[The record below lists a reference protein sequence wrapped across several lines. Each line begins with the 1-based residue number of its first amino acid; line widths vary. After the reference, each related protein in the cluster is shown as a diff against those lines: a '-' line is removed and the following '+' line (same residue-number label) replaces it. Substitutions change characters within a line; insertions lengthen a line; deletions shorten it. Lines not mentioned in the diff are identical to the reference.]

1 MSIHVA
7 LHHRTSYEYDRLVE
21 HGPHVVRLR
30 PAAHSKTR
38 VLSYALKVGPGD
50 HFINW
55 QQDPQGNYL
64 GRLVFNEPMKRLDV
78 EVDLVVEMAV
88 HDPFDFFLEEKAE
101 NYPFTYDE
109 EVAKELGPFL
119 EVEGAG
125 RRMNHCI
132 KYFQKKSGRTIDVLV
147 ELNAAAQKA
156 VDYKIRMEPGVQTP
170 EETLEKGS
178 GSCRDS
184 AWMLVNVLRGM
195 GLAARFVSGY
205 LIQLKADQ
213 ESLDGPSG
221 SEIDFTDLH
230 AWTEVYLPGAGWIGL
245 DPTSGLLAGEGH
257 LPLACSP
264 RPGSAA
270 AISGGTGPC
279 ESTMEHEMSVERV
292 YESPRTTLP
301 YTDEDWEEINSIG
314 RQIDDDL
321 EKMDVRLTMG
331 GEPTFISI
339 DDFDGAEWNTAAQ
352 GPTKRKLS
360 EKLIKRLKGHFAP
373 GGLLFYGQGKWY
385 PGEPLPRWSLAC
397 YWRKDGQAI
406 WEDASLIADEAKDYG
421 YGPPEA
427 ERFAK
432 ALAANLEVSNDYL
445 IPGYEDSY
453 YYMWKERRLP
463 KNVDPLKSNLSNK
476 LERDR
481 LAKVFE
487 EGLDKVTGYV
497 LPLKKEKKGEES
509 QWVTGSWF
517 IREETLFLLPGDSP
531 MGYRLPLDSLPWVKK
546 EDYPWT
552 IPQDPTAEYPSLPG
566 RIAMQNP
573 GFASSAALIS
583 QTPGQTDKFS
593 TPSPIS
599 NNEENANQDLHE
611 ALAQADKA
619 LTEREPAQQESAG
632 WITRSALCVEPRN
645 GRLHIF
651 LPPVDTTEDFL
662 ELITAIEKTAATQ
675 NLPIIL
681 EGTPP
686 SFDSRIEVVKVTP
699 DPGVI
704 EVNLQPAASWDDLV
718 ENTTIIYEEARQ
730 CRLVTEKF
738 MVDGRHCGTG
748 GGNHIIIGGETPSD
762 SPVLRRPDL
771 LRSMITFWN
780 HHPSLSFL
788 FSGLFIGPTSQAPR
802 LDEARNDSIHEL
814 EVAFRTL
821 KGDGNSVPWKVDRA
835 FRNLLI
841 DSTGN
846 THRAEFCIDKLYSPD
861 SATGRLGLL
870 EMRGFEMP
878 PHHRMSLAQHL
889 VLRGLV
895 ARFWKEPYEKP
906 LVRWDSEIHDRWM
919 LPHFIWQDFK
929 DVLGD
934 LSEHGYEIDPSW
946 FDSHLEFRFPRIGD
960 LIQEGIEMELRHAIE
975 PWHVLGEEGSAGGA
989 VRYVDSS
996 VERME
1001 VKIKGMIGE
1010 RHIISCNG
1018 YRVPLHPTGVQGE
1031 FVAGVRYRAWQPP
1044 NCLHPTIPV
1053 HTPLTF
1059 DLVDTWNDVS
1069 VGGCKYHASHPG
1081 GRSHETFPV
1090 NSFEAEARRLARF
1103 FRYGHTGGKIKVK
1116 EVPTSPDF
1124 PFTLDLRTLP
1134 DRT

>member
-7 LHHRTSYEYDRLVE
+7 LKHRTSYEYDRLVE
-21 HGPHVVRLR
+21 HGPHVIRLR

-38 VLSYALKVGPGD
+38 ILSYALKVGPGD

-64 GRLVFNEPMKRLDV
+64 GRVVFNEPMERLDV

-88 HDPFDFFLEEKAE
+88 HNPFDFFLEEAAE
-101 NYPFTYDE
+101 TYPFKYDADVE
-109 EVAKELGPFL
+109 KELAPYL
-119 EVEGAG
+119 EVVDAG
-125 RRMNHCI
+125 PRMQHCT
-132 KYFQKKSGRTIDVLV
+132 KYFRKKTGRTIDVLV

-156 VDYKIRMEPGVQTP
+156 VEYKIRMEPGVQTP

-195 GLAARFVSGY
+195 GLAARFASGY
-205 LIQLKADQ
+205 LIQLKADV

-221 SEIDFTDLH
+221 SEVDFTDLH

-245 DPTSGLLAGEGH
+245 DATSGLLAGEGH
-257 LPLACSP
+257 IPLACSP
-264 RPGSAA
+264 SPVGAA
-270 AISGGTGPC
+270 AISGGTSKC
-279 ESTMEHEMSVERV
+279 ESTMEHEMGVRRI

-301 YTDEDWEEINSIG
+301 YTEDQWAKIDAMG
-314 RQIDDDL
+314 RDIDADM
-321 EKMDVRLTMG
+321 KAMDVRLTMG
-331 GEPTFISI
+331 GEPTFISM

-352 GPTKRKLS
+352 GPMKRPLS
-360 EKLIKRLKGHFAP
+360 DKLIKKLHGHFAP

-385 PGEPLPRWSLAC
+385 PGEQLPRWSLGC
-397 YWRKDGQAI
+397 YWRKDGQPI
-406 WEDASLIADEAKDYG
+406 WDDVSLIADESKDYG
-421 YGPPEA
+421 YGPEEA
-427 ERFAK
+427 AKFSK
-432 ALAANLEVSNDYL
+432 ALAGGFGVDEKFL
-445 IPGYEDSY
+445 IESYEDAF

-463 KNVDPLKSNLSNK
+463 SNVDPLKSNLKNK

-481 LAKVFE
+481 LARIFE
-487 EGLDKVTGYV
+487 EGLNKVTGYV
-497 LPLKKEKKGEES
+497 LPLKKLTVDGAKKWTSGP
-509 QWVTGSWF
+509 WF
-517 IREETLFLLPGDSP
+517 LRDETLFLLPGDSP

-552 IPQDPTAEYPSLPG
+552 IPQDPTAEYQPLPQKD
-566 RIAMQNP
+566 AVMQIRGDGNAERRD
-573 GFASSAALIS
+573 FNAQVAASAAFPETAHDDLRKKLEQAE
-583 QTPGQTDKFS
+583 QTLLLKEPG
-593 TPSPIS
+593 
-599 NNEENANQDLHE
+599 
-611 ALAQADKA
+611 
-619 LTEREPAQQESAG
+619 QQESAG

-651 LPPVDTTEDFL
+651 LPPVDETEDFL
-662 ELITAIEKTAATQ
+662 EMVAIIEKTARELAM
-675 NLPIIL
+675 PVIL

-686 SFDSRIEVVKVTP
+686 SFDPRLEVVKVTP

-704 EVNLQPAASWDDLV
+704 EVNLQPAASWDALV
-718 ENTTIIYEEARQ
+718 RNTTVLYEEARL

-738 MVDGRHCGTG
+738 MVDGRHTGTG

-762 SPVLRRPDL
+762 SPILRRPDL

-780 HHPSLSFL
+780 HHPSLSYL

-802 LDEARNDSIHEL
+802 MDEGRNDSIHEL

-821 KGDGNSVPWKVDRA
+821 EGEGNSVPWKVDRA
-835 FRNLLI
+835 FRNILI
-841 DSTGN
+841 DATGN

-878 PHHRMSLAQHL
+878 PHSRMSLAQHL

-895 ARFWKEPYEKP
+895 SRFWKEPYTKQ

-919 LPHFIWQDFK
+919 LPHFIWQDFNE
-929 DVLGD
+929 VLAD
-934 LSEHGYEIDPSW
+934 LGKHGYDVDPSW
-946 FDSHLEFRFPRIGD
+946 FDPHLEFRFPKIGD
-960 LIQEGIEMELRHAIE
+960 LNQFGIELELRHAIE
-975 PWHVLGEEGSAGGA
+975 PWHVLGEEGAAGGA

-1001 VKIKGMIGE
+1001 VKLKGMTGE
-1010 RHIISCNG
+1010 RHVVTCNG
-1018 YRVPLHPTGVQGE
+1018 YRIPLHSTGTHGE

-1053 HTPLTF
+1053 HTPLVF
-1059 DLVDTWNDVS
+1059 DIVDTWNDAS
-1069 VGGCKYHASHPG
+1069 IAGCTYHASHPG
-1081 GRSHETFPV
+1081 GRSHEDFPV
-1090 NSFEAEARRLARF
+1090 NSFEAESRRLARF
-1103 FRYGHTGGKIKVK
+1103 FRQGHTGGKVQIK
-1116 EVPTSPDF
+1116 EPHASPDF

-1134 DRT
+1134 DKG